1 MASVDEMKSRWVYSE
16 LGSPRWREAYAQ
28 VKGDTPLLS
37 KAERHVPFWTLT
49 PAEQQ
54 QLLDYAPQS
63 SRRGL
68 MGRLNNHSGYR
79 LEQWDK
85 SQISA
90 THTIQAYG
98 SVPYDEFLAGAHKP
112 GEEATD
118 AREAAK
124 ELPYDPSTWEAGMV
138 VGKRGNYMLLD
149 GYTRSVVFMREA
161 PPGATFA
168 IWVPDE

>member
-1 MASVDEMKSRWVYSE
+1 VASVDEMKSRWVYSE

-85 SQISA
+85 NQISA

-98 SVPYDEFLAGAHKP
+98 SVPYDEFLAGNHKP
-112 GEEATD
+112 GKSPLTHEKLPKSFPTTLTLGRRGWLLANAEITCFSTAT
-118 AREAAK
+118 
-124 ELPYDPSTWEAGMV
+124 
-138 VGKRGNYMLLD
+138 RGA
-149 GYTRSVVFMREA
+149 SCS
-161 PPGATFA
+161 
-168 IWVPDE
+168 